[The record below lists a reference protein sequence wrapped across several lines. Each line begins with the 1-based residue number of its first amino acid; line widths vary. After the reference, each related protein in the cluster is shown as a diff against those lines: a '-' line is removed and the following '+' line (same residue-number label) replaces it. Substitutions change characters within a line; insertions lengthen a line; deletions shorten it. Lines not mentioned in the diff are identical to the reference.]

1 MMKNGQFKKKWLDYL
16 IIKGVFP
23 RGTRPGVPLK
33 HDIDFEDSKNI
44 ISKNLESN
52 TTQMANLLGSLQDM
66 VASGNGMGTD
76 LNVQNNNQRTVNN
89 YGGGGGSN
97 EEAVARMV
105 AQMANRNSAFS

>member
-1 MMKNGQFKKKWLDYL
+1 
-16 IIKGVFP
+16 
-23 RGTRPGVPLK
+23 
-33 HDIDFEDSKNI
+33 
-44 ISKNLESN
+44 
-52 TTQMANLLGSLQDM
+52 MANLLGSLQDM

-89 YGGGGGSN
+89 YGGGGGGSN